1 MTGDHSNRLV
11 KPITRILNMDSMR
24 QRTPGS
30 PRPAF
35 SACRALCIIAL
46 LGAAPPSHAQQWP
59 ATSGSP
65 YAQAYA
71 QSAASPYGYYG
82 YPQGY
87 QQPLQRAQNVY
98 YGNYQDNRVPGYIY
112 PRPNNVPNNYGY
124 NSGGITYY
132 YVENPHGPN
141 YYPFASPYGAPPA
154 NSRVPSRGT
163 SWPAPANAAP
173 PKPSSNPLDGDPPPD
188 EGRKPT
194 VSFHRTPDE
203 CFWFKA
209 GYIGALIPPMRLG
222 GGPLLTTG
230 TSGILFQPST
240 SVLFGDR
247 NVDFNLFSG
256 IRLEGG
262 LFLDRENR
270 FSLDLSGFLLFP
282 NTESFYIASDNK
294 GNPRILRPIFNVD
307 TNKEG
312 GFLRSQPGSIAGLVA
327 IDNRSDMGGIELNA
341 RYHSYIGER
350 LHADV
355 LFGFRYLRLGEQLR
369 IQDQITPLRNNFLTF
384 QGTFVNA
391 PNSLA
396 DDDSFHTV
404 NQFFGPQIGG
414 RLAWEYGPFTPEGFV
429 KLALGGSE
437 ERTTI
442 NGSTTKITPAG
453 NQTVPGGIL
462 AVPSN
467 MGNHSRTVMGIVP
480 ELGLNLGVELTQHV
494 RLNLGYSLLLWNH
507 VVRPGSQYDRSVNPN
522 QVPGSPTFG
531 AASNAPFSPTYRFN
545 DEFFWT
551 HTFNIGVDIHY

>member
-1 MTGDHSNRLV
+1 MTADQSDRSVEHVARTL
-11 KPITRILNMDSMR
+11 KLDSMR
-24 QRTPGS
+24 RRPLGS
-30 PRPAF
+30 TRPAF
-35 SACRALCIIAL
+35 SACRAWCLIAL
-46 LGAAPPSHAQQWP
+46 LGAAPTSQAQQWP
-59 ATSGSP
+59 SSTGNP

-82 YPQGY
+82 YPQGFA
-87 QQPLQRAQNVY
+87 QPIQRAQNVY

-112 PRPNNVPNNYGY
+112 PRSSYVPNNYGY

-141 YYPFASPYGAPPA
+141 YYPFASPYGTPPA
-154 NSRVPSRGT
+154 NSRLPSRPT
-163 SWPAPANAAP
+163 SWPAPAKAVPTPIN
-173 PKPSSNPLDGDPPPD
+173 NPLDDDPQLD
-188 EGRKPT
+188 EARKPA

-209 GYIGALIPPMRLG
+209 SYIAALITPMRPG

-262 LFLDRENR
+262 LFLDHDNR
-270 FSLDLSGFLLFP
+270 FSLDLAGFLLFQ
-282 NTESFYIASDNK
+282 NAQSFSITSDDK

-312 GFLRSQPGSIAGLVA
+312 GFLRSQPGSIVGAVT
-327 IDNRSDMGGIELNA
+327 IDNKSDMGGIELNA
-341 RYHSYIGER
+341 RYHSYIRER

-355 LFGFRYLRLGEQLR
+355 LVGFRYVRLSEQLR
-369 IQDQITPLRNNFLTF
+369 IQDQITPLKNNFLTF
-384 QGTFVNA
+384 QKASVNP

-396 DDDSFHTV
+396 DEDLFHTV

-429 KLALGGSE
+429 KLALGAGE

-442 NGSTTKITPAG
+442 DGSTTKITPTG

-467 MGNHSRTVMGIVP
+467 MGTHSRTVLGIVP

-494 RLNLGYSLLLWNH
+494 RVNLGYSLLLWNH

-531 AASNAPFSPTYRFN
+531 NASNAPFSPTYRFN
-545 DEFFWT
+545 DEFFWS
-551 HTFNIGVDIHY
+551 HMFNIGLDIHY

>member
-1 MTGDHSNRLV
+1 
-11 KPITRILNMDSMR
+11 MR
-24 QRTPGS
+24 RRPRGL

-35 SACRALCIIAL
+35 SAWRALYLIAL
-46 LGAAPPSHAQQWP
+46 LGATPTAHAQQWP
-59 ATSGSP
+59 TNSGSP

-71 QSAASPYGYYG
+71 PSAASPYGYYG
-82 YPQGY
+82 YPQGF
-87 QQPLQRAQNVY
+87 QQPLQQAQNIY

-112 PRPNNVPNNYGY
+112 PRPNYVPNNYGY
-124 NSGGITYY
+124 DSGGITYY
-132 YVENPHGPN
+132 YVQNPHGPN
-141 YYPFASPYGAPPA
+141 YYPFASPYGTPPA
-154 NSRVPSRGT
+154 NSRFPSRGT

-173 PKPSSNPLDGDPPPD
+173 PTPNGNPVDGDPQLD
-188 EGRKPT
+188 EAHKPT

-209 GYIGALIPPMRLG
+209 GYVAALITPMRLG

-240 SVLFGDR
+240 SILFGDR

-256 IRLEGG
+256 LRLEGG
-262 LFLDRENR
+262 YFLDRENR
-270 FSLDLSGFLLFP
+270 FSLDLSGFWFFP
-282 NTESFYIASDNK
+282 NTESFAIASDDK

-312 GFLRSQPGSIAGLVA
+312 GFLRSQPGSIAGTVF
-327 IDNRSDMGGIELNA
+327 IDNKSDMGGVELNA
-341 RYHSYIGER
+341 RYHSYINER
-350 LHADV
+350 FHADA
-355 LFGFRYLRLGEQLR
+355 LFGFRYLRLAEQLR
-369 IQDQITPLRNNFLTF
+369 IQDQITPLRKNFLTF
-384 QGTFVNA
+384 RGTFVNA
-391 PNSLA
+391 PDSLA
-396 DDDSFHTV
+396 DEDVFRTV

-429 KLALGGSE
+429 KLALGAGE
-437 ERTTI
+437 EKTTI
-442 NGSTTKITPAG
+442 DGSTTKISPAG

-480 ELGLNLGVELTQHV
+480 EVGLNLGVELTQHV